1 MGAAALRVAQ
11 AVAAVLPERCVV
23 GCSGGA
29 DSLALALGAHWAGG
43 KRGSEMRVVVVDHGL
58 QPGSDEVA
66 ARVVDTLTE
75 RGLTAETVRVAVEP
89 SDGGLEAAAR
99 DARLAAL
106 TSYEVPVLL
115 GHTLDDQAETVLLG
129 MLRGSGT
136 RSLAGMRP
144 VTSLDTPREV
154 SAAGIGPGCSRGTRD
169 PEPSAPESAS
179 LGEWPPGPEC
189 AREERTS
196 VYRRTLLRPLLGLRR
211 TDTEA
216 ACRDWGVIPW
226 QDPMNED
233 PRFARVAIRQQL
245 ASLTSTLGRDLAPAL
260 ARTAQLARADADL
273 LDRLATEA
281 LPADGDLPVEDLAAL
296 PDALRWRVLHRW
308 LGGAAPEVE
317 YRHVLAVD
325 TLLTA
330 WRGQG
335 PIAVPG
341 ARVLR
346 EAGTLRLLR

>member
-1 MGAAALRVAQ
+1 MARRELGAAALRVAQ

-75 RGLTAETVRVAVEP
+75 RGLTAEAVRVAVEP

-129 MLRGSGT
+129 LLRGSGT
-136 RSLAGMRP
+136 RSLAGM
-144 VTSLDTPREV
+144 
-154 SAAGIGPGCSRGTRD
+154 AA
-169 PEPSAPESAS
+169 AS
-179 LGEWPPGPEC
+179 PHGE
-189 AREERTS
+189 AS
-196 VYRRTLLRPLLGLRR
+196 LLRPLLGLRR
-211 TDTEA
+211 AETEA
-216 ACRDWGVIPW
+216 ACREWGVEPW
-226 QDPMNED
+226 ADPMNDD
-233 PRFARVAIRQQL
+233 PRFARVAVRRQL
-245 ASLTSTLGRDLAPAL
+245 AALEASLGRDMAL
-260 ARTAQLARADADL
+260 ALGRTAHLARADADL
-273 LDRLATEA
+273 LDELSAAAVETGDVLAVAEVA
-281 LPADGDLPVEDLAAL
+281 EL

-308 LGGAAPEVE
+308 LGRFWPEVE

-325 TLLTA
+325 ALATR

-335 PIAVPG
+335 PVAVPG
-341 ARVLR
+341 GGIARIEGVLQFQSR
-346 EAGTLRLLR
+346 QV